1 MLVDGNGNVG
11 IGITSPQ
18 APLSFANS
26 VGNKID
32 LYHNTAG
39 SGDRYGI
46 QVQSSELR
54 IHSGNSG
61 SSSGGIT
68 FGKSTTSSF
77 VENVRFTNEGN
88 VGIGDT
94 SPGHKLD
101 VAGSINLSAGQLT
114 MRDDVALDHDGSSL
128 YIKAPSAIYLY
139 PGNANKGNISTAGKL
154 TVTNFTSN
162 NFRDVGSGQ
171 TYATN
176 RDMFISGG
184 AGMASYSSYS
194 GGSGQPTTYD
204 WTAQFGNGSR
214 GFEITASW
222 LSTNGAGPYYVRT
235 LRDCCQNWSTWHTL
249 DVTAVSDSR
258 TKTEVKNITSPR
270 TIIDGLQG
278 ITYMSLNPDGTTGDI
293 NEDNPDPQNRQENM
307 IPREREYGYIA
318 QDAIKIVPSVVD
330 YHKNLD
336 TPNEHGWANAYM
348 LRYERLIP
356 VLTEALKECYAKID
370 TLEAEVKTLK
380 GE

>member
-1 MLVDGNGNVG
+1 
-11 IGITSPQ
+11 
-18 APLSFANS
+18 
-26 VGNKID
+26 
-32 LYHNTAG
+32 
-39 SGDRYGI
+39 
-46 QVQSSELR
+46 
-54 IHSGNSG
+54 
-61 SSSGGIT
+61 
-68 FGKSTTSSF
+68 
-77 VENVRFTNEGN
+77 
-88 VGIGDT
+88 
-94 SPGHKLD
+94 
-101 VAGSINLSAGQLT
+101 

-128 YIKAPSAIYLY
+128 YIKAPNVIYLY
-139 PGNANKGNISTAGKL
+139 PGNANKGNINTAGKL
-154 TVTNFTSN
+154 TVTTLSSN

-293 NEDNPDPQNRQENM
+293 NEDNPDPENKQENM

>member
-1 MLVDGNGNVG
+1 MHFYVGTGNLSGSYPANERMV
-11 IGITSPQ
+11 ITS
-18 APLSFANS
+18 A
-26 VGNKID
+26 
-32 LYHNTAG
+32 
-39 SGDRYGI
+39 
-46 QVQSSELR
+46 
-54 IHSGNSG
+54 
-61 SSSGGIT
+61 
-68 FGKSTTSSF
+68 
-77 VENVRFTNEGN
+77 GN

-101 VAGSINLSAGQLT
+101 VAGSINLSSGQLT

-128 YIKAPSAIYLY
+128 YIKAPNVIYLY
-139 PGNANKGNISTAGKL
+139 PGNANKGNINTAGKL
-154 TVTNFTSN
+154 TVTTLSSN

-293 NEDNPDPQNRQENM
+293 NEDNPDPENKQENM